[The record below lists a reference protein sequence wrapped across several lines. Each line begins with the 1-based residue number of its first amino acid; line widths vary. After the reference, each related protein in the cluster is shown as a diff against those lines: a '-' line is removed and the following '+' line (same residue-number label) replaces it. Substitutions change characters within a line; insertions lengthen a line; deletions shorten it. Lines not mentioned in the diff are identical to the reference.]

1 MMGTDLDHHPGKEPT
16 NENWRLQELHRAH
29 DGHGLLQDHSS
40 SPHPYSL
47 HFIHPLTLACG
58 SCPTPSPETRVDP
71 SFPNNRQT
79 THHPS
84 ADYWQ
89 TAHHR
94 PTNHRPAYHYPP
106 IIGGTPP
113 TTVKPGCSP
122 PPQTCPIDALKFG
135 VCIDCL
141 GNEIHLGDPAVQ
153 CCPLISGL
161 SGVAAAA
168 CLCTTIK
175 AKLLDINVYLPLVF
189 KLLITC
195 GYSIPPGY
203 TCPN

>member
-1 MMGTDLDHHPGKEPT
+1 MMAMDSSKIT
-16 NENWRLQELHRAH
+16 A
-29 DGHGLLQDHSS
+29 LLLILILSISS
-40 SPHPYSL
+40 T
-47 HFIHPLTLACG
+47 PLTLACG
-58 SCPTPSPETRVDP
+58 SCPTPSPETP
-71 SFPNNRQT
+71 SGPILPPIIGKPPIT
-79 THHPS
+79 LPPIIGKPPITIPPI
-84 ADYWQ
+84 
-89 TAHHR
+89 TV
-94 PTNHRPAYHYPP
+94 PPITIPP

-161 SGVAAAA
+161 AGVAAAA
-168 CLCTTIK
+168 CLCTAIK
-175 AKLLDINVYLPLVF
+175 AKLLDINIYLPLVF

>member
-1 MMGTDLDHHPGKEPT
+1 MP
-16 NENWRLQELHRAH
+16 
-29 DGHGLLQDHSS
+29 HSV
-40 SPHPYSL
+40 
-47 HFIHPLTLACG
+47 T
-58 SCPTPSPETRVDP
+58 ETRVDP

-89 TAHHR
+89 TAHHHL
-94 PTNHRPAYHYPP
+94 PHRR
-106 IIGGTPP
+106 
-113 TTVKPGCSP
+113 
-122 PPQTCPIDALKFG
+122 LKFG

-161 SGVAAAA
+161 AGVAAAA